1 MPIQDIISDSVGA
14 FLRGIGEFLPNI
26 LAAIVILIVGWIIA
40 KLLKAAVGRG
50 LRVIRFP
57 SLTAKAGIDDFLKTG
72 GVEKS
77 TTDLIAVLVYWL
89 MMLIVLVAAVTALQL
104 EAASTVLNQILFYIP
119 NIIVAVIVVAV
130 GLYAANFVSA
140 LVRTA
145 VANAGIEQAEFVA
158 AISRYAMIIFTF
170 AIALE
175 QLGIGREIVTNGFLV
190 LLGAA
195 SFAAALAVG
204 LGARDVVAKY
214 LEELIRKKEDR
225 RS

>member
-14 FLRGIGEFLPNI
+14 FIRGIGEFLPNI

-40 KLLKAAVGRG
+40 KLLKAVVGRG
-50 LRVIRFP
+50 LRAIRFP

-77 TTDLIAVLVYWL
+77 TTDLVAVLVYWL
-89 MMLIVLVAAVTALQL
+89 VMLIVLVAAVTALQL

-130 GLYAANFVSA
+130 GLYAATFVSA

-175 QLGIGREIVTNGFLV
+175 QLGIGRDIVTNGFLV

-195 SFAAALAVG
+195 SFAAVLAVG

>member
-26 LAAIVILIVGWIIA
+26 LAAIVILIAGWIVA
-40 KLLKAAVGRG
+40 RLLRAAVGRG

-57 SLTAKAGIDDFLKTG
+57 VLTAKAGIDDFLKTG

-77 TTDLIAVLVYWL
+77 TTDVVAILVYWL
-89 MMLIVLVAAVTALQL
+89 VMLIVLVAAVTALQL
-104 EAASTVLNQILFYIP
+104 DAASIVLNQILFYIP

-145 VANAGIEQAEFVA
+145 VANAGIEQSEFVA

-204 LGARDVVAKY
+204 LGARDVVARY
-214 LEELIRKKEDR
+214 LEELMKKREER
-225 RS
+225 GS

>member
-14 FLRGIGEFLPNI
+14 FIRGIGEFLPNI
-26 LAAIVILIVGWIIA
+26 LAAIVILVVGWIIA
-40 KLLKAAVGRG
+40 KVLKAIVGRG
-50 LRVIRFP
+50 LRAIRFP
-57 SLTAKAGIDDFLKTG
+57 ALTAKAGIDDFLKTG

-89 MMLIVLVAAVTALQL
+89 VMLIVLVAAVTALQL

-175 QLGIGREIVTNGFLV
+175 QLGIGRDIVTNGFLV

-214 LEELIRKKEDR
+214 LEELVRKTEDR